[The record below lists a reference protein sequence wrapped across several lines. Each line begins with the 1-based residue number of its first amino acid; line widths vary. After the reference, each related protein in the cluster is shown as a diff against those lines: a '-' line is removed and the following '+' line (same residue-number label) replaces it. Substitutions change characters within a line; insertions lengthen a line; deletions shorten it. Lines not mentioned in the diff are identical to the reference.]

1 MARPRKQI
9 DRDQVENL
17 AAIGCTYS
25 EIAAVMKCSVKT
37 LQTRF
42 YQTIEKGHERLKLS
56 LRRMQY
62 QSASQGNVSMLIW
75 LGKQY
80 LNQRD
85 KMEFDI
91 HEIDR
96 LLATELA
103 RVAGA
108 EPTDDQ
114 DDLVTNKVQ

>member
-1 MARPRKQI
+1 MARPRKKI

-17 AAIGCTYS
+17 AAIGCTAS
-25 EIAAVMKCSVKT
+25 EIAVVVNCCESTVKV
-37 LQTRF
+37 RF
-42 YQTIEKGHERLKLS
+42 HSSLIKGRERLKTS

-62 QSASQGNVSMLIW
+62 QSASAGNVAMQIW

-91 HEIDR
+91 HEVDR
-96 LLATELA
+96 LLAIELA
-103 RVAGA
+103 RVAG
-108 EPTDDQ
+108 T
-114 DDLVTNKVQ
+114 L